1 MFHGLDDIASYQIS
15 SITERCQ
22 QMAVIL
28 KSLKHNT
35 SIENQARISDLLE
48 AV

>member
-1 MFHGLDDIASYQIS
+1 MFHDLDDIASYQVS

-22 QMAVIL
+22 QMAAIL

>member
-1 MFHGLDDIASYQIS
+1 MFHDLDDIASYQIS

-28 KSLKHNT
+28 KGLKYNT
-35 SIENQARISDLLE
+35 SSENQARISDLLE

>member
-1 MFHGLDDIASYQIS
+1 MFHDLDGFTSYQIS

-28 KSLKHNT
+28 KSLKYST
-35 SIENQARISDLLE
+35 SSENEAKISDLLE